1 MDKVVP
7 NNLIIILDAW
17 FNVGLQGNKKKI
29 WCSLFFMVV
38 WSLWRYRNEIIF
50 HNKIANE
57 EEFIQELKHRWSCW
71 CMEKGYVNAPYP
83 NRVFS

>member
-29 WCSLFFMVV
+29 WCSLFFYGGLVIMA
-38 WSLWRYRNEIIF
+38 L
-50 HNKIANE
+50 
-57 EEFIQELKHRWSCW
+57 
-71 CMEKGYVNAPYP
+71 
-83 NRVFS
+83 